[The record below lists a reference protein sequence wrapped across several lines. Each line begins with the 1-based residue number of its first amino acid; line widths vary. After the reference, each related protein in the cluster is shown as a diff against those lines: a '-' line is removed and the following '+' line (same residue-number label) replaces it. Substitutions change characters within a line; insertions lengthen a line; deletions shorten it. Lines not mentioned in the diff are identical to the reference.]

1 MFADLHLHTNFSDG
15 TYTPEELAGHAHRCG
30 LTVVALTDH
39 DTVEGCARMGAACG
53 ELGIEF
59 IPASELTADL
69 GGHELHLLGYFLDT
83 ENPRLLAEL
92 AKFQEVR
99 QNRIREMCDR
109 LNELGLALPAE
120 AVFKI
125 ANCRSPGRP
134 HVGRALVQAGLC
146 ATQDEAFDRFLKN
159 GKPAWVPKFKM
170 PAGEAIELIH
180 QAGGLAVMAHP
191 GLNRTDEVI
200 PKLVEM
206 GMDGLECFHTRH
218 STAASQHYLLMAEQ
232 LGLLVTGGSD
242 CHGMNKGKPLIGSMK
257 LPLDYVAKMK
267 VKVERRRAKAKRL
280 ASPMETPHSAISNP
294 H

>member
-15 TYTPEELAGHAHRCG
+15 TYTPEELAGHAHRNG
-30 LTVVALTDH
+30 LSVVALTDH
-39 DTVEGCARMGAACG
+39 DTVEGCPRMATACG
-53 ELGIEF
+53 NLGIEF
-59 IPASELTADL
+59 IPASELTAEL
-69 GGHELHLLGYFLDT
+69 SGNELHLLGYFLDT
-83 ENPRLLAEL
+83 ENARLLTEL

-99 QNRIREMCDR
+99 QNRIREMCAR

-146 ATQDEAFDRFLKN
+146 ATQDEAFDRFLKK

-170 PAGEAIELIH
+170 AAAEAIELIH

-191 GLNRTDEVI
+191 GLNRTDEAI
-200 PKLVEM
+200 PVLAEM

-218 STAASQHYLLMAEQ
+218 STAQGQHYSLLAEQ
-232 LGLLVTGGSD
+232 QGLLVTGGSD
-242 CHGMNKGKPLIGSMK
+242 CHGMNKGRPLIGSIK
-257 LPLDYVAKMK
+257 LPLDYVVRM
-267 VKVERRRAKAKRL
+267 KAKVRSRAAKL
-280 ASPMETPHSAISNP
+280 VLPVIPQTSLQPAISNP